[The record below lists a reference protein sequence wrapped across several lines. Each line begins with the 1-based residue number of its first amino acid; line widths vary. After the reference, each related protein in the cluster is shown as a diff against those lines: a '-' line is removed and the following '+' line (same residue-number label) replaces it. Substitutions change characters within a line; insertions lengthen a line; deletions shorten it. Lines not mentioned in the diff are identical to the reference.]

1 MAGRI
6 FFSCLILDNKYL
18 KIDIL
23 LDKPLLLN
31 LKKYPGFF
39 DLLLKIDT
47 AKHRN
52 YSNNNYS
59 RCDTS
64 QKFTCNLLSSMIYLE
79 SCKIVYK
86 IKDHLSYLL

>member
-1 MAGRI
+1 M
-6 FFSCLILDNKYL
+6 

-47 AKHRN
+47 AKDRN
-52 YSNNNYS
+52 YSNYS
-59 RCDTS
+59 QCDTS
-64 QKFTCNLLSSMIYLE
+64 QKFTCNLLNSMIYLE